1 MRFDIDNIDLV
12 NVFLGWLWI
21 FFCSF
26 MLLIVGLLTGITWI
40 TSIGFDILVGII
52 IFGLMIMFWIGI
64 LLICDGLKWCWK

>member
-12 NVFLGWLWI
+12 SVFLGWLWI

-26 MLLIVGLLTGITWI
+26 MVIIVGLLTGITWI

-52 IFGLMIMFWIGI
+52 LFGLMIMFWIGI
-64 LLICDGLKWCWK
+64 LLICDGLKWCF